1 MWKLIN
7 GRLIQ
12 TTDDSRTRYKT
23 RISAALLEE
32 LKELAITHDTHVGYL
47 LENGYLNL
55 LATNNLTYDKKN
67 RPKDRIEFRTTCDE
81 ELLEAVRVFA
91 KREQLNVNDVI
102 EASVKYIEL
111 DTVKS
116 GHWRYRV
123 EI

>member
-32 LKELAITHDTHVGYL
+32 LKTLAITHDTHVGYL

-81 ELLEAVRVFA
+81 ELLEAVRIFA